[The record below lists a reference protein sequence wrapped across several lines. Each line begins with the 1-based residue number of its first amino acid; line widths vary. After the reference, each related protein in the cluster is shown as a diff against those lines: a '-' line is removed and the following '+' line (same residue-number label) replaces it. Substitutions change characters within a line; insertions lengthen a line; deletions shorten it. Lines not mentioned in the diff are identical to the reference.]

1 MNDIRVVI
9 EGDFVGVNAMVDDL
23 VEKLSPAGMAMYLT
37 QIMDPFLRERARERF
52 VNEGDNAV
60 GPWLPLKESTER
72 IRESQGFGAY
82 TPINKRTGA
91 LEAYILDTPGSFAS
105 EGLASTLTFPG
116 RPPTGP
122 YLETKV
128 LTAQEGKARPRTP
141 RRPVLGVGATD
152 MAFFQTSLAIYIA
165 GGRPTT
171 P

>member
-9 EGDFVGVNAMVDDL
+9 EGDFAGVRMMVDDL

-52 VNEGDNAV
+52 ANEGDNAV
-60 GPWLPLKESTER
+60 GPWLALKDATQR
-72 IRESQGFGAY
+72 IRESQGFGPSG
-82 TPINKRTGA
+82 PINRRTGA
-91 LEAYILDTPGSFAS
+91 LERYILGTPGSFAS
-105 EGLASTLTFPG
+105 EGIASTLTFPG
-116 RPPTGP
+116 RPPSGA

-152 MAFFQTSLAIYIA
+152 MAFFQTSLSIYIA
-165 GGRPTT
+165 GGRPVT